1 MQKELKFFIFIGLST
16 VFIDFFFYNF
26 FISATILSINFAK
39 SISFLMGTIF
49 SYFMNRSFT
58 FSENIYKQG
67 SAYRF
72 VAIYSFSFV
81 LNVFSNAL
89 LYEVFS
95 SIYFAYIIATGLS
108 AASNFIG
115 MKFYVFK
122 MRT

>member
-1 MQKELKFFIFIGLST
+1 
-16 VFIDFFFYNF
+16 
-26 FISATILSINFAK
+26 
-39 SISFLMGTIF
+39 MGTIF

-58 FSENIYKQG
+58 FGENIYKQG

>member
-1 MQKELKFFIFIGLST
+1 LQKELKFFIFIGLST

-58 FSENIYKQG
+58 FGENIYKQG

-72 VAIYSFSFV
+72 AVIYSFSFV

-89 LYEVFS
+89 LYEMFS
-95 SIYFAYIIATGLS
+95 SLYFAYIIATGLS

-115 MKFYVFK
+115 MKYYVFK